1 MNSSAARRSTV
12 IGSSYGGLDDQV
24 GFKAFDVGAEIVPLL
39 ELEFLPPRP
48 LAGDCCHHLLI
59 PGEVEDLAAKL
70 LVDK

>member
-1 MNSSAARRSTV
+1 
-12 IGSSYGGLDDQV
+12 LDDQV